1 MILKVYYKIFLVV
14 ILAVSTFIGNSQIRT
29 DGYYSGISVSKTGDT
44 SFHILCFRSSGQW
57 TDTAGS
63 GVAPV
68 LISIPIEKSNE
79 KCTYNRNGSEL
90 TLTRE
95 PINLP
100 LYDVS
105 NCPCKY
111 RARIEHD
118 GIFLIDGRDN
128 NKNKSNIKTQYLFVP
143 FRNNN

>member
-1 MILKVYYKIFLVV
+1 MISKVSYKIFLTA

-44 SFHILCFRSSGQW
+44 SFHIICFRSSGQW
-57 TDTAGS
+57 TDTTGS
-63 GVAPV
+63 GVAPI
-68 LISIPIEKSNE
+68 LISIPIEKSYE
-79 KCTYNRNGSEL
+79 RCTYNKNGSEL

-95 PINLP
+95 PINL
-100 LYDVS
+100 LQYEVS

-118 GIFLIDGRDN
+118 GIFLIDWRDN
-128 NKNKSNIKTQYLFVP
+128 NKNKSNFKTKYLFVP
-143 FRNNN
+143 F